1 MTNRNSKK
9 ATPTKKVVR
18 KITMTRAIE
27 GDYKI
32 APDGDRWACYQKRK
46 GRWIAHARFDTEE
59 EGNTHF
65 IFEHETEMVA
75 QGKNTSSKKTAT
87 KQRIRNVRPDTL
99 DFRDQMY
106 QSTLKEVPV
115 AIKLETYTK
124 WKVPV
129 LDQGKE
135 GACTGYGLA
144 TVANYLLR
152 CRPSETKF
160 DMVSPTMFYQLAK
173 RYDEWPGDD
182 YDGSSARGAMKGWHK
197 HGVCKNNLWLPA
209 AGNALTK
216 ERVKDAIERPLGAY
230 YRVNHKDLVA
240 MHSAMAEVGILFA
253 SCVTH
258 SGWDMVKADGIIP
271 FEDSAEGGHAFAIVA
286 YDRRGFWIQNSWGST
301 WGKKGFALIT
311 YDDWLQ
317 NGVDVWV
324 ARLGVPVTLLN
335 NESVAISNATVA
347 KKSNAYSFAQLRPHI
362 INIGNNGTLKTSGEY
377 GNTEEEVRSI
387 VENDFET
394 ITKNWKKKRL
404 LLYAHGG
411 LVSEANAIQ
420 RVADYRSILLES
432 EVYPLAFI
440 WNTDA
445 WTTLTNILKEA
456 VRKRKPE
463 GFLDAAKDFMLNR
476 LDDMLE
482 PIARSLTG
490 KMQWDEMKENAK
502 LVSSSTNGGGRLALR
517 LIAALSAK
525 HKRDFELHLV
535 GHSAGSILLAHLIE
549 FLFNNEEGL
558 TLNIESCTLWAPAC
572 TTALFKKT
580 YQPAIKSGGI
590 KRWAIFNLTDAAE
603 NDDHCAHI
611 YNKSLLYLVSN
622 AFEEKF
628 RIPGIINDGEPI
640 LGMEKFIKKDAAL
653 SKILNVNADT
663 LILSPNAE
671 KEGSYK
677 HANCTTHGGFDDDN
691 ATVTATLCRILNKQ
705 HFNEKD
711 AFTFQRSQSSLKDRR
726 EALDAASKEGVV

>member
-1 MTNRNSKK
+1 MAKTKTVKPTRSKSSP
-9 ATPTKKVVR
+9 AKK
-18 KITMTRAIE
+18 TRATGAGE
-27 GDYKI
+27 GAYKI
-32 APDGDRWACYQKRK
+32 APNGERWSCYRKRY
-46 GRWIAHARFDTEE
+46 GRWIEHAAFDTQEE
-59 EGNTHF
+59 ARLHLL
-65 IFEHETEMVA
+65 FEHEEALAT
-75 QGKNTSSKKTAT
+75 NTAGTGRRTASKK
-87 KQRIRNVRPDTL
+87 RVRNVRPDTL

-106 QSTLKEVPV
+106 QSTLKEVPME
-115 AIKLETYTK
+115 IKLETYRK

-129 LDQGKE
+129 LDQGTE

-152 CRPSETKF
+152 CRTAGAKAEK
-160 DMVSPTMFYQLAK
+160 VSPAMLYHLAK
-173 RYDEWPGDD
+173 RYDEWPGED

-197 HGVCKNNLWLPA
+197 HGVCTHERWKP
-209 AGNALTK
+209 GDISKALTK
-216 ERVKDAIERPLGAY
+216 ERVSDAVERPLGAY

-240 MHSAMAEVGILFA
+240 MHSAMAEVGVLFA
-253 SCVTH
+253 TCVTH
-258 SGWDMVKADGIIP
+258 SGWDTVQADGIIP
-271 FEDSAEGGHAFAIVA
+271 FSNKQEGGHAFAIVA
-286 YDRRGFWIQNSWGST
+286 YDRNGFWIQNSWGAG
-301 WGKKGFALIT
+301 WGKKGFGLIT

-324 ARLGVPVTLLN
+324 ARLGVPVALLSH
-335 NESVAISNATVA
+335 ESVAINHAPVA
-347 KKSNAYSFAQLRPHI
+347 KKSNAYSFFQLRPHI
-362 INIGNNGTLKTSGEY
+362 INIGNNGLLKTSGEY
-377 GNTEEEVRSI
+377 GNTEEEVRS
-387 VENDFET
+387 VFENDFHD
-394 ITKNWKKKRL
+394 ITKTWKKKRL

-420 RVADYRSILLES
+420 RVADYRSRLLES

-490 KMQWDEMKENAK
+490 KMQWDEMKENA
-502 LVSSSTNGGGRLALR
+502 RLATTAKSGGVR
-517 LIAALSAK
+517 LTLQLVAALAERYK
-525 HKRDFELHLV
+525 NNFELHLV

-549 FLFNNEEGL
+549 YLAGNEEGIAQ
-558 TLNIESCTLWAPAC
+558 NIESCTLWAPAC
-572 TTALFKKT
+572 TVDLFKKT
-580 YQPAIKSGGI
+580 YLPACKAKQI
-590 KRWAIFNLTDAAE
+590 KRLSVFNLTDAAE

-622 AFEEKF
+622 AFEHKV
-628 RIPGIINDGEPI
+628 RIPGIINDGTPI
-640 LGMEKFIKKDAAL
+640 LGMEKFIRKDPAVA
-653 SKILNVNADT
+653 KVLNVADNT
-663 LILSPNAE
+663 LVLSPNAE

-691 ATVTATLCRILNKQ
+691 ATVTATLCRILNKK
-705 HFNEKD
+705 HIADTD

-726 EALDAASKEGVV
+726 ESLDAASSE

>member
-1 MTNRNSKK
+1 MAKSKTG
-9 ATPTKKVVR
+9 TPARSKRSPAKKTIAGSA
-18 KITMTRAIE
+18 KE
-27 GDYKI
+27 GSFKI
-32 APDGDRWACYQKRK
+32 APNGDRWSCYRKRH
-46 GRWIAHARFDTEE
+46 GRWVEHEAFDTEE
-59 EGNTHF
+59 EARLHF
-65 IFEHETEMVA
+65 LFEHETEMVA
-75 QGKNTSSKKTAT
+75 SAAGSGHTAGGKK
-87 KQRIRNVRPDTL
+87 RVRNVRPDTL

-106 QSTLKEVPV
+106 KSTLKEVPV
-115 AIKLETYTK
+115 EIKLAVYMK

-129 LDQGKE
+129 LDQGTE

-152 CRPSETKF
+152 CRMAEEKA
-160 DMVSPTMFYQLAK
+160 DKVSPAMLYQLAK
-173 RYDEWPGDD
+173 RYDEWPGED

-197 HGVCKNNLWLPA
+197 HGVCKYDLWKPGA
-209 AGNALTK
+209 ASKALTK
-216 ERVKDAIERPLGAY
+216 ERVRDAVERPLGAY

-253 SCVTH
+253 TCVTH
-258 SGWDMVKADGIIP
+258 NGWDEVKTDGIIP
-271 FEDSAEGGHAFAIVA
+271 FSNKQEGGHAFAIVA
-286 YDRRGFWIQNSWGST
+286 YDRQGFWIQNSWGT
-301 WGKKGFALIT
+301 GWGKKGFALIT

-324 ARLGVPVTLLN
+324 ARLGVPIALLS
-335 NESVAISNATVA
+335 NESVAISNSPVA
-347 KKSNAYSFAQLRPHI
+347 KKSNAYSFSQLRPHI
-362 INIGNNGTLKTSGEY
+362 INIGNNGILKTSGEY

-387 VENDFET
+387 FENDFDS
-394 ITKNWKKKRL
+394 ITNNWKKKRL

-420 RVADYRSILLES
+420 RVADYRSKLLEA

-490 KMQWDEMKENAK
+490 KMQWDEMKENARLATTAK
-502 LVSSSTNGGGRLALR
+502 KGGVRLALQFV
-517 LIAALSAK
+517 AALAK
-525 HKRDFELHLV
+525 QYKKDFELHLV
-535 GHSAGSILLAHLIE
+535 GHSAGSILLAHLVE
-549 FLFNNEEGL
+549 YLACNEEGMAQ
-558 TLNIESCTLWAPAC
+558 NIESCTLWAPAC
-572 TTALFKKT
+572 TVDLFKST
-580 YQPAIKSGGI
+580 YLPAYKAKQI
-590 KRWAIFNLTDAAE
+590 KRLSVFNLTDAAE

-622 AFEEKF
+622 AFEDKV
-628 RIPGIINDGEPI
+628 RIPGIVNDGTPI
-640 LGMEKFIKKDAAL
+640 LGMEKFIKKDPL
-653 SKILNVNADT
+653 VSKVLNTANDT
-663 LILSPNAE
+663 LVLSPNAE

-677 HANCTTHGGFDDDN
+677 HSNCTTHGGFDDDN
-691 ATVTATLCRILNKQ
+691 ATVTATLCRILNKR
-705 HFNEKD
+705 HYSDTD
-711 AFTFQRSQSSLKDRR
+711 AFTFQRSQSSLKNRR
-726 EALDAASKEGVV
+726 ESLDAASAEG

>member
-1 MTNRNSKK
+1 MAKS
-9 ATPTKKVVR
+9 
-18 KITMTRAIE
+18 
-27 GDYKI
+27 
-32 APDGDRWACYQKRK
+32 
-46 GRWIAHARFDTEE
+46 
-59 EGNTHF
+59 
-65 IFEHETEMVA
+65 
-75 QGKNTSSKKTAT
+75 SSKKSTRPKSQFQIVESGNKWYCMEVLPDGNMIEHTSFASERAANYHLNRFHAGSLMGAN
-87 KQRIRNVRPDTL
+87 KKKPASKKPAEKRVRNVRPDTL

-106 QSTLKEVPV
+106 KSTLREVPV
-115 AIKLETYTK
+115 TMSVENYLQ

-129 LDQGKE
+129 LDQGSE

-152 CRPSETKF
+152 CRQSEKNN
-160 DMVSPTMFYQLAK
+160 DSVSPTMFYHLAK

-197 HGVCKNNLWLPA
+197 HGVCTNDLWEA
-209 AGNALTK
+209 DATSSALTK

-258 SGWDMVKADGIIP
+258 SGWDEVKTDGIIP
-271 FEDSAEGGHAFAIVA
+271 FRATAEGGHAFAIVA
-286 YDRRGFWIQNSWGST
+286 YDRLGFWIQNSWGT
-301 WGKKGFALIT
+301 DWGKKGFALIT

-324 ARLGVPVTLLN
+324 ARLGVPIKLLS
-335 NESVAISNATVA
+335 NESVAISNSPVA
-347 KKSNAYSFAQLRPHI
+347 KKSNAYSFSQLRPHI
-362 INIGNNGTLKTSGEY
+362 INIGNNGLLKTSGEY
-377 GNTEEEVRSI
+377 GNTEEEVSAI
-387 VENDFET
+387 FGNDFDS

-411 LVSEANAIQ
+411 LVSETNAIQ
-420 RVADYRSILLES
+420 RVADYRSRFLES
-432 EVYPLAFI
+432 EIYPLAFV

-490 KMQWDEMKENAK
+490 KMQWDEIKENAK
-502 LVSSSTNGGGRLALR
+502 LATTAKKGGVRLALQ
-517 LIAALSAK
+517 LIQILAARHTK
-525 HKRDFELHLV
+525 NFELHLI
-535 GHSAGSILLAHLIE
+535 GHSAGSILLAYLVD
-549 FLFNNEEGL
+549 FLNNNTEGISL
-558 TLNIESCTLWAPAC
+558 SVDSCTLWAPAC
-572 TTALFKKT
+572 STELFKNA
-580 YQPAIKSGGI
+580 YLPSIKNNNI
-590 KRWAIFNLTDAAE
+590 KRFSVFNLTDAAE

-622 AFEEKF
+622 AFEDKV
-628 RIPGIINDGEPI
+628 RIPGIINDGTPI
-640 LGMEKFIKKDAAL
+640 LGLEKFIKKDSVL
-653 SKILNVNADT
+653 SKLLNSAEGT
-663 LILSPNAE
+663 LVLSPNAE
-671 KEGSYK
+671 KEGSYM

-705 HFNEKD
+705 QFKNKE
-711 AFTFQRSQSSLKDRR
+711 AFVFQRSQSSLKDRR
-726 EALDAASKEGVV
+726 EALDAASSEGS